1 MHQKHAVILTG
12 RNMQV
17 HVDETRN
24 LTIANTPCSA
34 SYNIRS
40 D

>member
-1 MHQKHAVILTG
+1 
-12 RNMQV
+12 MQV

-40 D
+40 DWIRQQK